1 MSLYDKYSSRGLEIL
16 AFPCNQ
22 FGAQEP
28 GTAAQIKSFTEGYGV
43 KFPVMAKVEVNGA
56 NAHPLW
62 AWMKQET
69 SAFGISGLDNIKWNF
84 GKFLINKEG
93 KVSNRYAPTSSPLSI
108 AKDIEKL
115 L

>member
-1 MSLYDKYSSRGLEIL
+1 MSLYDKYSARGLEIL

-28 GTAAQIKSFTEGYGV
+28 GTAAQIKGFAKGYGV
-43 KFPVMAKVEVNGA
+43 KFPVMAKVDVNGA

-69 SAFGISGLDNIKWNF
+69 SSFGISGLDNIKWNF
-84 GKFLINKEG
+84 GKFLLDKEG
-93 KVSNRYAPTSSPLSI
+93 KVSKRFAPTSSPLSI
-108 AKDIEKL
+108 VGDIEKL